1 MTQRRPDQRAPW
13 QQRVVPRNLTVLAVR
28 EPGVFDEMREHI
40 ARDELVLAVLSD
52 TRLLIDPA
60 RTGELQALLNQ
71 AGLAPLVQRARGS
84 LDE

>member
-13 QQRVVPRNLTVLAVR
+13 QQRVVHRNLTVLAVR

-40 ARDELVLAVLSD
+40 ALDEFVLAVLSD